1 MNRTRSLNPA
11 TGEVLQ
17 EIPFATPEQVRM
29 AFERAAAAQKLWGER
44 PATERAKHLL
54 SLRETLVN
62 RADDFIQVL
71 SEENGKPR
79 FEVLSSEILAAL
91 ELLTFYAKKT
101 PQILADQPIP
111 LRLMKHRKS
120 YLQRWPLGVVAVIA
134 PWNYPFFLPF
144 GEIVMALAA
153 GNAVVFKPSEAATR
167 VGLKIQELLDEA
179 GIPEGLVQ
187 TLPGDG
193 TVGAEIIRNR
203 PAKIFFTG
211 SVRTGKKIQA
221 AAAENLIPV
230 SLELGGKD
238 AMIVLSDA
246 DLDFATSAALWGG
259 FTNSGQAC
267 ASVERLLVHESIAS
281 EFEKRL
287 VEKVAALRAGPSTSD
302 TGNDLGPVTYDLQKK
317 VYEEQLSEAKSRGL
331 EFLAGG
337 NFSSDQR
344 YLSPTLVKGSGIEE
358 SRIYR
363 EETFGPVIAL
373 TTFRSLDEA
382 VRKAND
388 SPYGLLASVF
398 TRNHALGEQVARQL
412 HVGTVTV
419 NEVLYTAGLPET
431 PWGGIKETGSGRK
444 HSAEGLLDFVHTRH
458 VHLPRSS
465 LFVFKSFWWFPY
477 TPYQYASFRVFLESY
492 RNSWVSRIRS
502 IPVLLWNL
510 VQFIKNEKRL

>member
-1 MNRTRSLNPA
+1 MNRIRSLNPA

-17 EIPFATPEQVRM
+17 EIAFATPEQVQS
-29 AFERAAAAQKLWGER
+29 AFERAAVAQKLWGER
-44 PATERAKHLL
+44 SAADRAKRLL

-62 RADDFIQVL
+62 RADDVIQVL

-79 FEVLSSEILAAL
+79 FEALSTEVLAAL
-91 ELLTFYAKKT
+91 ELLTFYSKNSPK
-101 PQILADQPIP
+101 ILADQPIA

-134 PWNYPFFLPF
+134 PWNYPFLLPF

-153 GNAVVFKPSEAATR
+153 GNAVIFKPSEAATR

-259 FTNSGQAC
+259 YTNSGQAC
-267 ASVERLLVHESIAS
+267 ASVERLLVHESVAA

-287 VEKVAALRAGPSTSD
+287 LEKLSSLRAGPSTSD

-317 VYEEQLSEAKSRGL
+317 VYEAHLADANARGL
-331 EFLAGG
+331 EFPAGG
-337 NFSSDQR
+337 RFSSDLR
-344 YLSPTLVKGSGIEE
+344 YLSPTLVKGKGIEE
-358 SRIYR
+358 SQIYR
-363 EETFGPVIAL
+363 EETFGPVIAM
-373 TTFRSLDEA
+373 TTFRGVDEA
-382 VRKAND
+382 IRKAND
-388 SPYGLLASVF
+388 SPYGLLASVI
-398 TRNHALGEQVARQL
+398 TRNHSLGEQIARQL
-412 HVGTVTV
+412 QVGTVTV

-444 HSAEGLLDFVHTRH
+444 HSADGLLDFVHTRH
-458 VHLPRSS
+458 IHLPRSS

-492 RNSWVSRIRS
+492 RNSWTSRLRS
-502 IPVLLWNL
+502 VPVLLWNL
-510 VQFIKNEKRL
+510 VQFIKNEKRV